1 MKVSG
6 AILSEG
12 LSVKRW
18 SALNILNLII
28 AVNKQ
33 KNYWGEKMEELKNY
47 IINRLSD
54 IEVSLR
60 DELISEK
67 EVAYLLGQKV
77 ELLAIKQLMG
87 W

>member
-1 MKVSG
+1 
-6 AILSEG
+6 
-12 LSVKRW
+12 
-18 SALNILNLII
+18 
-28 AVNKQ
+28 
-33 KNYWGEKMEELKNY
+33 MEELKNY
-47 IINRLSD
+47 IINRLND

-77 ELLAIKQLMG
+77 ELLAIKRLMG